1 MSTVTLYKG
10 INYTGESLELS
21 EGISD
26 LPSSWYKQVV
36 SVKVPGNMRIRLYNE
51 RTPADSILI
60 KTDDPDLEISG
71 WARES
76 VKYNVENLS
85 ETEEFSNCNTRTNKS
100 SLLLMLIIGVV
111 IGLLLPKLLEKNNFQ
126 YNRFEY

>member
-36 SVKVPGNMRIRLYNE
+36 SVKVPDNMRIRLYNE